1 MTIAAIL
8 NSKADHSS
16 GQSVISVEPDMEIS
30 AVLTTLAEHRI
41 GAVLV
46 CQGDALV
53 GIVSERDIVRALEKE
68 GAAILTKSAKAL
80 MTADPVTVERDE
92 TAPKAMQLMTD
103 GRFRH
108 LPVVE
113 NGKLVG
119 LVTLGDVVRKR
130 IEDAER
136 EAEEM
141 RAYVSAPPA

>member
-8 NSKADHSS
+8 NSKAGQN
-16 GQSVISVEPDMEIS
+16 GQSVISVAPNMVIS
-30 AVLTTLAEHRI
+30 EVLSVLAAHRI
-41 GAVLV
+41 GAVLI
-46 CQGDALV
+46 CEGDTLM
-53 GIVSERDIVRALEKE
+53 GIVSERDIVRALEKD
-68 GAAILTKSAKAL
+68 GAEILQQTAKKL
-80 MTADPVTVERDE
+80 MTANPITVERDE

-113 NGKLVG
+113 NGQLVG